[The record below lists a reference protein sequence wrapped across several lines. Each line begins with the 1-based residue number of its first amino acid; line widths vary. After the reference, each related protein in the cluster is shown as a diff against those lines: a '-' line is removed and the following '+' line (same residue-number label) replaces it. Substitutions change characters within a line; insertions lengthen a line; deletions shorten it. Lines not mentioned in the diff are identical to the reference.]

1 MNLDQITK
9 KDDTKKVNKDYKV
22 YTDKVLKAPQVNF
35 DAINSINWFI
45 FYLSEGRMELLQ
57 LGNQLEDTWTII
69 LNHDTSLEFNDLHM
83 FDTIRGDALASWLET
98 IDQGD
103 EANLIVDNVILTK
116 YQQQLIIKLE
126 LVEEE
131 DDETEEAADET
142 VETTEVEAE
151 SPPQQ
156 NQQRQ
161 NQQQQQRQ
169 QQGQQNQQNQQRQNQ
184 QRQNQQQQRQQQG
197 QQRQNQQHQRS
208 NEFDPAKI
216 YDGFA
221 NEYNKRS

>member
-45 FYLSEGRMELLQ
+45 FHLSEGRMELLQ

-131 DDETEEAADET
+131 VDETEEVADET

-156 NQQRQ
+156 NQQNQQRPAQQNQQNQRQ
-161 NQQQQQRQ
+161 NQQQNQQRQ
-169 QQGQQNQQNQQRQNQ
+169 QQG
-184 QRQNQQQQRQQQG
+184 QQRQQQG
-197 QQRQNQQHQRS
+197 QQRQNQQHQRR
-208 NEFDPAKI
+208 NEFDPARI

>member
-9 KDDTKKVNKDYKV
+9 KDDTKKVNKDYKM

-45 FYLSEGRMELLQ
+45 FHLSEGRMELLQ

-131 DDETEEAADET
+131 VDETEEATDET

-161 NQQQQQRQ
+161 QRPAQQH
-169 QQGQQNQQNQQRQNQ
+169 QQNQQRQQQQGQGQQ
-184 QRQNQQQQRQQQG
+184 QRQQNQQRQQQG
-197 QQRQNQQHQRS
+197 QQRQNQQQQRS

>member
-9 KDDTKKVNKDYKV
+9 KDDTKKVNKDYKM
-22 YTDKVLKAPQVNF
+22 YTDKILKAPQVNF

-45 FYLSEGRMELLQ
+45 FHLSEGRMELLQ

-131 DDETEEAADET
+131 VDETEEAVDET
-142 VETTEVEAE
+142 VETTEVKAE

-156 NQQRQ
+156 NQQ
-161 NQQQQQRQ
+161 NQQRPAQQN
-169 QQGQQNQQNQQRQNQ
+169 QQGQQRQN

>member
-45 FYLSEGRMELLQ
+45 FHLSEGRMELLQ

-103 EANLIVDNVILTK
+103 EANLIVDKVILTK

-131 DDETEEAADET
+131 VDETEEAADET

-156 NQQRQ
+156 NQQ
-161 NQQQQQRQ
+161 NQQRPAQQNQQRQ
-169 QQGQQNQQNQQRQNQ
+169 QQQQQQNQQRQNQ
-184 QRQNQQQQRQQQG
+184 QQVQQQG
-197 QQRQNQQHQRS
+197 QQRQNQQQQRS

-221 NEYNKRS
+221 NKYNKRS

>member
-45 FYLSEGRMELLQ
+45 FHLSEGRMELLQ

-131 DDETEEAADET
+131 VDETEEAADET
-142 VETTEVEAE
+142 VETTEVKVE
-151 SPPQQ
+151 SPPQQDQQRPAQQNQQRQQQQ

-161 NQQQQQRQ
+161 NQQHQRQ
-169 QQGQQNQQNQQRQNQ
+169 QQV
-184 QRQNQQQQRQQQG
+184 

>member
-45 FYLSEGRMELLQ
+45 FHLSEGRMELLQ
-57 LGNQLEDTWTII
+57 LGNRLEDTWTII

-131 DDETEEAADET
+131 DETEETADET

-156 NQQRQ
+156 NQQ
-161 NQQQQQRQ
+161 NQQRPAQQH
-169 QQGQQNQQNQQRQNQ
+169 QQNQQNQQRQQ
-184 QRQNQQQQRQQQG
+184 QQNQQRQQQG

>member
-45 FYLSEGRMELLQ
+45 FHLSEGRMELLQ

-131 DDETEEAADET
+131 VDETEETADET
-142 VETTEVEAE
+142 VETTEVKAE

-156 NQQRQ
+156 NQQK
-161 NQQQQQRQ
+161 QQRPA
-169 QQGQQNQQNQQRQNQ
+169 QQNQQRQQ
-184 QRQNQQQQRQQQG
+184 QQQQQQQQNQQRQQQQQQQQN

-221 NEYNKRS
+221 NKYNKRS

>member
-45 FYLSEGRMELLQ
+45 FHLSEGRMELLQ

-131 DDETEEAADET
+131 DETEETADET

-156 NQQRQ
+156 K
-161 NQQQQQRQ
+161 QQRQ
-169 QQGQQNQQNQQRQNQ
+169 QQGQGQQQGQSQQQR
-184 QRQNQQQQRQQQG
+184 QQQRQQQG

>member
-9 KDDTKKVNKDYKV
+9 KDDTKKVNKDYKM

-45 FYLSEGRMELLQ
+45 FHLSEGRMELLQ

-98 IDQGD
+98 IDHGD

-131 DDETEEAADET
+131 IDETEETADET
-142 VETTEVEAE
+142 VETTEVKAE

-156 NQQRQ
+156 NQQ
-161 NQQQQQRQ
+161 NQQRPA
-169 QQGQQNQQNQQRQNQ
+169 QQNQQNQQRQQQGQGQ
-184 QRQNQQQQRQQQG
+184 QRRQQQG

>member
-9 KDDTKKVNKDYKV
+9 KDDTKKADKNYKM

-35 DAINSINWFI
+35 DAITSINWFI
-45 FYLSEGRMELLQ
+45 FHLSEGRMELLQ

-83 FDTIRGDALASWLET
+83 FDTIRGDILANWLET

-103 EANLIVDNVILTK
+103 EADLIVDKVILTK

-126 LVEEE
+126 LAEE
-131 DDETEEAADET
+131 DIDENEEAADET
-142 VETTEVEAE
+142 DETTEVEAE

-161 NQQQQQRQ
+161 QQGQQNQQKQQQRQ
-169 QQGQQNQQNQQRQNQ
+169 QQSQGQQNQQNQQ
-184 QRQNQQQQRQQQG
+184 QG
-197 QQRQNQQHQRS
+197 QQRQQHQRN

>member
-45 FYLSEGRMELLQ
+45 FHLSEGRMELLQ

-131 DDETEEAADET
+131 VDETEEVADET
-142 VETTEVEAE
+142 VETTEVKAE

-156 NQQRQ
+156 NQQ
-161 NQQQQQRQ
+161 NQQRPAQQNQQRQ
-169 QQGQQNQQNQQRQNQ
+169 QQQNQQRQNQ
-184 QRQNQQQQRQQQG
+184 QQQQRQQQG

>member
-9 KDDTKKVNKDYKV
+9 KDDAKKVDKDYKM

-35 DAINSINWFI
+35 DAITSINWFI
-45 FYLSEGRMELLQ
+45 FHLSEGRMELLQ
-57 LGNQLEDTWTII
+57 LGNRLEDTWTII

-83 FDTIRGDALASWLET
+83 FDTIRGDTLANWLES

-103 EANLIVDNVILTK
+103 EARLIVAKVILTK
-116 YQQQLIIKLE
+116 YQQQLIIKVE

-131 DDETEEAADET
+131 FDENEDAADEA
-142 VETTEVEAE
+142 VETTKVEAE
-151 SPPQQ
+151 SSSQQ
-156 NQQRQ
+156 NQQG
-161 NQQQQQRQ
+161 QQQGQQQRQ
-169 QQGQQNQQNQQRQNQ
+169 QGQQVQQGQQG
-184 QRQNQQQQRQQQG
+184 QQQG

-221 NEYNKRS
+221 NKYNKRS